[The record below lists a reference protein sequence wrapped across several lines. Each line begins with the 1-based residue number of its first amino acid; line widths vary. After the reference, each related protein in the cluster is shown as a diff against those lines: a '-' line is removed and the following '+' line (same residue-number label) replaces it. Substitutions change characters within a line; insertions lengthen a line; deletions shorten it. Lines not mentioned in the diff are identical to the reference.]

1 MVEAKQKQAG
11 KMIIILDTNIIFSAL
26 VNTHGNIGD
35 LLLNSGDVFSFYS
48 CSYMRFEIEKHWS
61 KLMKVS
67 GLTDMELRESQYR
80 LYTRISFFNEEM
92 IPAETWL
99 FAENLVSDIDID
111 DIDFIA
117 INEFLEGNLW
127 TGDKVLYTG
136 LKGKAYNKVL
146 NTNEM
151 LLLRNNLR
159 QS

>member
-1 MVEAKQKQAG
+1 
-11 KMIIILDTNIIFSAL
+11 MIIILDTNIIFSAL

-48 CSYMRFEIEKHWS
+48 CSYMRFEIEKHWN
-61 KLMKVS
+61 KLLKVS
-67 GLTDMELRESQYR
+67 GLADIELRESQYR
-80 LYTRISFFNEEM
+80 LYTRMSFFNEEI

-99 FAENLVSDIDID
+99 FAENLVNDIDID

-117 INEFLEGNLW
+117 INEYLEGNLW
-127 TGDKVLYTG
+127 TGDKALYTG
-136 LKGKAYNKVL
+136 LKRKAYNKVV

-159 QS
+159 Q